1 MLLCCM
7 TKLHWMDSCITTENN
22 RNHIYLFVC
31 MHVKA
36 KCIYKWLVPFF
47 CFVNHLHNTIHT
59 HTYSYGDPQ
68 KFHQSLF
75 SRAFFYDIFSPN
87 FFSPPSTACIC
98 LYKYDSFIALGE
110 PHIDDDDYDDG
121 DNEDRHRT
129 IILQFF
135 SLLVD
140 NQAI

>member
-36 KCIYKWLVPFF
+36 KCIYKWLVLCCPFF

-59 HTYSYGDPQ
+59 HTHTHTETHRNFISR
-68 KFHQSLF
+68 FFLALF
-75 SRAFFYDIFSPN
+75 FMIFLVPIFFLHHRLRAYVCTNMTLSSRWVSHTSMMTITTMATTKTG
-87 FFSPPSTACIC
+87 TA
-98 LYKYDSFIALGE
+98 
-110 PHIDDDDYDDG
+110 
-121 DNEDRHRT
+121 
-129 IILQFF
+129 Q
-135 SLLVD
+135 
-140 NQAI
+140 